1 MRVETDERWQGY
13 RVFERGALGIN
24 EAAPACAIDTV
35 SEAPTRQTSLPQN
48 AVSEY
53 HELTNRTPGG
63 HRHLRRS
70 FLTRCRKL

>member
-13 RVFERGALGIN
+13 RVLSSLALGALGIN
-24 EAAPACAIDTV
+24 EATLVRAIDTV

-53 HELTNRTPGG
+53 HELTSRTPGG
-63 HRHLRRS
+63 HI
-70 FLTRCRKL
+70 

>member
-13 RVFERGALGIN
+13 RVFELGALRNN
-24 EAAPACAIDTV
+24 EAAPARAIDTV

-53 HELTNRTPGG
+53 HELTSRTPGG
-63 HRHLRRS
+63 HI
-70 FLTRCRKL
+70 